1 MAQGRWGRVA
11 WGDLVFG
18 PGSQYG
24 VNSVSGIDDMP
35 PIVNQDVPRT
45 DQHGEYTGPD
55 WAGART
61 VQIGLALVGADPD
74 DLRDLTVALRAA
86 TQPQRQPAA
95 LQFIDQGFLVYGK
108 VRKRAIPYDAE
119 YLWRLGTAALEF
131 YCADPYLYG
140 LNEHAVSTTAYAPS
154 SGRTYPLTYPRA
166 YGASGTTGRVT
177 AVNAGA
183 TEAYPVLRID
193 GPVDTP
199 AVEQTTT
206 GTAIVLDAALQAGEY
221 VLIDTRTRS
230 VLLGGS
236 TPRRDWVRGG
246 STWPTL
252 QPGSNEIAYRGN
264 SLPGMSAQQ
273 SLLTVTWRDTTL

>member
-1 MAQGRWGRVA
+1 MPQGKWGRVV
-11 WGDLVFG
+11 WGDLQFG

-24 VNSVSGIDDMP
+24 VTSVSGLDDLP
-35 PIVNQDVPRT
+35 PIVAQDVPRT

-55 WAGART
+55 WSGART
-61 VQIGLALVGADPD
+61 VQLGLALVGQDPD
-74 DLRDLTVALRAA
+74 DLRAISLALRDA

-95 LQFIDQGFLVYGK
+95 LQFIDQGFLVYAK
-108 VRKRAIPYDAE
+108 CRKRALPYDAE

-140 LNEHAVSTTAYAPS
+140 LTEQSVSTTAYAPS
-154 SGRTYPLTYPRA
+154 AGRTYPLHPPRT

-183 TEAYPVLRID
+183 SEAYPVLRID
-193 GPVDTP
+193 GPVATP
-199 AVEQTTT
+199 SIEQTTSGAT
-206 GTAIVLDAALQAGEY
+206 LVLDAQLQAGDY
-221 VLIDTRTRS
+221 VLIDTRTRA
-230 VLLGGS
+230 VLLDGS

-252 QPGSNEIAYRGN
+252 MPGTNQLAYRGN